1 MSPLPEL
8 QFFNH
13 QDALDLDLD
22 RLESA
27 GRAALPEVL
36 KSPGSEEPALPRL
49 PEIEITFVDDA
60 VISRVHAEFLDD
72 PTPTDVITF
81 EHGEILISTETA
93 LRQAAAH
100 GQPPQRETALY
111 LIHGLLHLNGHE
123 DHTETGR
130 DTMQRLQETIL
141 DQVWPQ

>member
-8 QFFNH
+8 QLFNH

-22 RLESA
+22 RLEAA
-27 GRAALPEVL
+27 GRAALSEVL
-36 KSPGSEEPALPRL
+36 KSPGPEEPALPRL

-93 LRQAAAH
+93 LRQAPEH
-100 GQPPQRETALY
+100 GQPPLRETALY

-130 DTMQRLQETIL
+130 GTMQRLQETIL
-141 DQVWPQ
+141 DQVWPR